1 MTARYEDRMLR
12 VLAHIYDNPEGDLSL
27 DALSDVAAMSRFHW
41 HRVFHAMTGETCAQ
55 AVRRMR
61 LHRAAAWLVQT
72 DRPIAGI
79 ANAIGY
85 PSQQSFTRA
94 FLAGYGITPGAF
106 RRKGELCPPH
116 LHVRKGDYPMHPIEI
131 ETHPARRLAA
141 ILHQGPYV
149 EVGKAFESLG
159 AVLTGRSLWAYVR
172 GMIGVYYDDP
182 DAVPAAELRSD
193 AGAIVTGDAVLAE
206 PLEERQLPPGRY
218 VVMRYKGP
226 YSGLAAAYRH
236 LYGDWVPQSG
246 EELGDHP
253 PLEIYLNSPMDI
265 APEDLLTEC
274 LCPAKVAAVTHGAGR

>member
-12 VLAHIYDNPEGDLSL
+12 VLAHIYENPAADLSL

-72 DRPIAGI
+72 DRSIAEIAG
-79 ANAIGY
+79 AVGY
-85 PSQQSFTRA
+85 PNQQSFTRA
-94 FLAGYGITPGAF
+94 FLTGFGVTPGAF
-106 RRKGELCPPH
+106 RESGELGSPS
-116 LHVRKGDYPMHPIEI
+116 LEVRKGDYPVHPIEI
-131 ETHPARRLAA
+131 EAHPARRLAA
-141 ILHQGPYV
+141 IPHRGPYL

-159 AVLTGRSLWAYVR
+159 AVLTGRSMWAHVR

-182 DAVPAAELRSD
+182 EAVPAAELRSD
-193 AGAIVTGDAVLAE
+193 AGAIVTDEAVLE
-206 PLEERQLPPGRY
+206 HPLEERRLPAGRY

-253 PLEIYLNSPMDI
+253 PLELYLNSPMDT
-265 APEDLLTEC
+265 APEELLTNVC
-274 LCPAKVAAVTHGAGR
+274 VPLR